1 MHFTPLSHHP
11 RRSPSPQLGKFHA
24 VQFDL
29 DMSPQTGQQPLVQ
42 RSSEQLVKTPA
53 ESSQAKEAG
62 RVTVA
67 AAAADWTTCH
77 AALTAPVS
85 LTLAICLSRLLFL
98 NIPTEQLMTAE
109 E

>member
-1 MHFTPLSHHP
+1 M
-11 RRSPSPQLGKFHA
+11 
-24 VQFDL
+24 
-29 DMSPQTGQQPLVQ
+29 
-42 RSSEQLVKTPA
+42 
-53 ESSQAKEAG
+53 
-62 RVTVA
+62 TVA

-109 E
+109 EYVAIDSPADLPMHG